1 MTALTVVLGLL
12 FDRPLAADVPTTDG
26 TLFSDGLFALQ
37 IFRQP
42 APWSGTSAKAK
53 NCQAARFK
61 MNFPNQQST
70 KFRVRQFKI
79 QIERLPPIC
88 VLKVFYGIFNLFI

>member
-42 APWSGTSAKAK
+42 APWSGTPAKAK
-53 NCQAARFK
+53 NCQAVRFK
-61 MNFPNQQST
+61 MNFPNQQPT

-88 VLKVFYGIFNLFI
+88 VLKAFYGIFNLFI